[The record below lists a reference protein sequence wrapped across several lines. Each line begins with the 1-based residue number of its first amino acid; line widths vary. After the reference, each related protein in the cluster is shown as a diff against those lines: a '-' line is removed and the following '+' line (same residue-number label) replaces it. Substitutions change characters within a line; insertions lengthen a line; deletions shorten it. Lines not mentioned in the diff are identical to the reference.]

1 MSTIIA
7 LAVLGIITLFLGV
20 MKKKSW
26 LLPGILVGLAVALG
40 LTLTG
45 WNTDISFYHR
55 MLVMDNYA
63 LAFNAVL
70 IFSTFLIFLFAH
82 HYYQPVERPLEDVYT
97 VTLFALLGAVLMDSY
112 GNLIMLF
119 LGVETL
125 SIALYILAGSH
136 REAISS
142 NEATLKY
149 FLLGSFIS
157 GFLLFGIALIYGA
170 AHSFDLQDIAHFV
183 SALNGEWPPIFLAGL
198 FLIIIGLAFKI
209 AIVPFHFW
217 APDVYEGT
225 PTLLTA
231 FMASVVKTASI
242 AALYR
247 LFSTCLHG
255 AQGIWESSLW
265 ILAALTILLGNLTG
279 LYQPSAKRML
289 AYSSIAQSGYMILA
303 VLAFSSRS
311 ANLLLF
317 YTLSYSIATITAFG
331 IVLLVREVRGNDLFT
346 AFNGLGKN
354 NPVEAF
360 CMTVAMLSLTGIPP
374 LAGFVAKFYLFST
387 AIGAGYLW
395 LVLIAI
401 VGSAVSVGYYFKPV
415 IAMYLREG
423 DGMKLKTPKSY
434 KAFLLFATIVTILLG
449 VLPFM
454 VLKQ

>member
-1 MSTIIA
+1 MSTIIS

-20 MKKKSW
+20 MKRKTW
-26 LLPGILVGLAVALG
+26 LLPVILTGLAVAMA
-40 LTLTG
+40 LTLAG
-45 WNTDISFYHR
+45 WNTEISFYHS
-55 MLVMDNYA
+55 MLVMDHYA
-63 LAFNAVL
+63 LAFNAVA

-82 HYYQPVERPLEDVYT
+82 HYYSPVERPLEDVYA
-97 VTLFALLGAVLMDSY
+97 VTLFALLGAVLMTSF

-170 AHSFDLQDIAHFV
+170 AHSFDLLEIARYV
-183 SALNGEWPPIFLAGL
+183 TDQNGDLPPIFLAGL
-198 FLIIIGLAFKI
+198 FLIIIGLSFKI
-209 AIVPFHFW
+209 AVVPFHFW

-247 LFSTCLHG
+247 LFSSCFQG
-255 AQGIWESSLW
+255 AQEVWTTTLW

-279 LYQPSAKRML
+279 LYQSSAKRML
-289 AYSSIAQSGYMILA
+289 AYSSIAHAGYMILA
-303 VLAFSSRS
+303 VVAFSPRS
-311 ANLLLF
+311 ASVLF
-317 YTLSYSIATITAFG
+317 FYALSYAVATITAFG
-331 IVLLVREVRGNDLFT
+331 IVLLVREVRGNDGFVS
-346 AFNGLGKN
+346 FNGLGKN

-374 LAGFVAKFYLFST
+374 LAGFVSKFYLFST
-387 AIGAGYLW
+387 AIGAGYIW
-395 LVLIAI
+395 LVMIALA
-401 VGSAVSVGYYFKPV
+401 GSAISVGYYFKP
-415 IAMYLREG
+415 IMAMYLREG
-423 DGMKLKTPKSY
+423 DGVKLKTPGSY
-434 KAFLLFATIVTILLG
+434 KGFLLFATGVTIGLG
-449 VLPFM
+449 ILAFLVIR
-454 VLKQ
+454 